1 MVASDWNDQF
11 ILHLDENNE
20 FYHLDYYSTAKD
32 CDDKLNVKKVIP
44 KSNFCNEYIY
54 SFQSLQSHLNPT

>member
-32 CDDKLNVKKVIP
+32 CDDKLNVKKKWFQKATFVTNIYIV
-44 KSNFCNEYIY
+44 SNHYKAI
-54 SFQSLQSHLNPT
+54 